1 MVTINSIDEVLDNF
15 IKVVATLEE
24 QDKMIEKNLELSKK
38 YQIVFEELVK
48 NERFNA
54 LKDMLLVAVVQTKSI
69 DEFEFT
75 SMLLIKT
82 FLTIG
87 LELNSIRKDITVH

>member
-82 FLTIG
+82 FVTIG